1 MQHRSPPARPKPTRP
16 SADFTEFAK
25 LFARRQS
32 SPPRR
37 PTAVPVPTFEAISR
51 YFLDVIEKKDRR
63 IEALQRE
70 NEILRQEIG
79 VLTEE
84 PLPPSGEDW

>member
-1 MQHRSPPARPKPTRP
+1 M
-16 SADFTEFAK
+16 
-25 LFARRQS
+25 
-32 SPPRR
+32 
-37 PTAVPVPTFEAISR
+37 PTFEAISR